1 MANALTPYE
10 ALKLALESA
19 GSQTKFAMI
28 CGVRQPAVS
37 KWLQSGKRLPAGH
50 VLAVEAATNVSRH
63 LLRPD
68 LYPLP
73 EGAEI
78 QDPGEECG
86 PILSGIRKSVAC
98 DRNSETQR
106 KDVA

>member
-1 MANALTPYE
+1 MANALTPFE
-10 ALKLALESA
+10 ALQRALDCA
-19 GSQTKFAMI
+19 GSQTRFALI

-37 KWLQSGKRLPAGH
+37 KWLQSGKRLPADY

-68 LYPLP
+68 IYPVP
-73 EGAEI
+73 NDAET

-86 PILSGIRKSVAC
+86 PILSGITNPVAC
-98 DRNSETQR
+98 DRKSKKQR

>member
-1 MANALTPYE
+1 MANALSPYE
-10 ALKLALESA
+10 ALQLALESA

-37 KWLQSGKRLPAGH
+37 KWLQSGKRLPADY
-50 VLAVEAATNVSRH
+50 VLAVEAATHVSRH

-68 LYPLP
+68 LYPVAD
-73 EGAEI
+73 GAEA
-78 QDPGEECG
+78 QEPGEECG
-86 PILSGIRKSVAC
+86 PILSGIKKSVAC
-98 DRNSETQR
+98 DRKTKTQR

>member
-1 MANALTPYE
+1 
-10 ALKLALESA
+10 
-19 GSQTKFAMI
+19 MI

-73 EGAEI
+73 EGAMI
-78 QDPGEECG
+78 QDYGEECG
-86 PILSGIRKSVAC
+86 PILSGIDHRVAC
-98 DRNSETQR
+98 DRQPKAQR
-106 KDVA
+106 KDIA

>member
-10 ALKLALESA
+10 ALQMALDSA

-37 KWLQSGKRLPAGH
+37 KWLQSGKRLPADY
-50 VLAVEAATNVSRH
+50 VLAVEAATHVSRH

-68 LYPLP
+68 LYPVPDGAGAP
-73 EGAEI
+73 E
-78 QDPGEECG
+78 PGEECG
-86 PILSGIRKSVAC
+86 PILSGIKKGVAC
-98 DRNSETQR
+98 DRKPKTQR